1 MIAGILGGIGIFLV
15 GMILLTEGLK
25 AAAGGALRGML
36 ARVARGPAS
45 SIAAGVGVTA
55 LVQSSSAT
63 TLTTIGFVSAGLLT
77 FTQAVGIILGA
88 NIGTTST
95 GWIVSLLGLK
105 ISISAIALPLVGAGA
120 LVRLLARG
128 PRAELGLALAGFGLI
143 FVGIDTLQIGMTG
156 LAERFDPGSFPGA
169 TLGGRVLLV
178 IIGVIMTVV
187 MQSSSAAVATV
198 LTALHAGTVSLEQT
212 AYLVIGQNVGTTVKA
227 ALAALGASVPA
238 RRTALAHI
246 LFNLGAGALAVVLLP
261 VLLPLSVRIAGEGD
275 PAVAIALFHT
285 SFNLIGVAAIL
296 PFLGPFSR
304 WVEGLIPERESLLTR
319 HLDPSVTRIPEV
331 AVEAARRAAGLGAFH
346 LFREAR
352 SGRRAPVPLLP
363 LGRAPAPD
371 PAEPPHI
378 EASAVRSALLRIRSF
393 LGQVHTP
400 PDAGVEHARHLS
412 VLHAVEH
419 LERLSA
425 LLREDPELLA
435 GASDEPLNWARER
448 AELVRLL
455 GAWRPPPTPLEEGS
469 PADGA
474 SLAPEFRRASA
485 ALADVRKRNRDELLQ
500 MAAAGEVSPEQ
511 AGEAVDRL
519 KRADALGY
527 HAWRAVHH
535 LERADPARFPTGR
548 ARGVAGAPEEPMDAL
563 DGVESSPGTD
573 DGAPGPPDGSPGP
586 HDSARGR

>member
-1 MIAGILGGIGIFLV
+1 MIAGILGGIGIFLI

-25 AAAGGALRGML
+25 AAAGGTLRGML
-36 ARVARGPAS
+36 ARVVRGPTS
-45 SIAAGVGVTA
+45 SIAAGAGVTA

-77 FTQAVGIILGA
+77 FPQAVGLILGA

-105 ISISAIALPLVGAGA
+105 ISIGAFALPLVGAGA

-143 FVGIDTLQIGMTG
+143 FVGIDTLQVGMTG
-156 LAERFDPGSFPGA
+156 LAERIDPGTFPGA

-178 IIGVIMTVV
+178 LIGTIMTVV

-198 LTALHAGTVSLEQT
+198 LTALHAGTLTLEQT

-227 ALAALGASVPA
+227 ALAAIGASVPA

-246 LFNLGAGALAVVLLP
+246 LFNVGAGVLAIVLLP
-261 VLLPLSVRIAGEGD
+261 VLLPLSLRIAGEGD

-285 SFNLIGVAAIL
+285 SFNLLGVALIF

-304 WVEGLIPERESLLTR
+304 WVEGLIPEHESLLTR
-319 HLDPSVTRIPEV
+319 HLDRSVTRIPEV
-331 AVEAARRAAGLGAFH
+331 AVEAARRAAALAAFH
-346 LFREAR
+346 LFQEAR
-352 SGRRAPVPLLP
+352 SGGRVAPPRTRHGLI
-363 LGRAPAPD
+363 PAT
-371 PAEPPHI
+371 E
-378 EASAVRSALLRIRSF
+378 VRSALLRIRGF

-400 PDAGVEHARHLS
+400 PDTGVEHARHLS

-419 LERLSA
+419 LERFSA
-425 LLREDPELLA
+425 LLRDDADLLVA
-435 GASDEPLNWARER
+435 RTSDEPLGWE
-448 AELVRLL
+448 AEKDELKRLL
-455 GAWRPPPTPLEEGS
+455 GAWSPPPA
-469 PADGA
+469 PAPVDDGLHTDGA

-485 ALADVRKRNRDELLQ
+485 ALADVRKQNRDELLR
-500 MAAAGEVSPEQ
+500 MAAAGQVAPEVAS
-511 AGEAVDRL
+511 EAVERL

-535 LERADPARFPTGR
+535 LERADPGRFPTVR
-548 ARGVAGAPEEPMDAL
+548 ARGSAEEPEGD
-563 DGVESSPGTD
+563 
-573 DGAPGPPDGSPGP
+573 
-586 HDSARGR
+586 